1 MTIKRSCKAL
11 KVNKPPFPIKFGLLI
26 LATTRKVSLVNNVAS
41 DGLSI
46 SYNLV
51 EEIQNNITKYLSTTY
66 NKQNVV
72 CPSLFENGYFMV
84 IAIDNIDNN
93 HHRRHLVHLFMA
105 LPYRFFKK
113 TRNRVE
119 KEKANIDIN
128 LDEGE
133 EEFKTLPEYY
143 TTIHQVREGG
153 GGGGS

>member
-1 MTIKRSCKAL
+1 
-11 KVNKPPFPIKFGLLI
+11 
-26 LATTRKVSLVNNVAS
+26 
-41 DGLSI
+41 
-46 SYNLV
+46 
-51 EEIQNNITKYLSTTY
+51 
-66 NKQNVV
+66 
-72 CPSLFENGYFMV
+72 MV

-153 GGGGS
+153 GGGGGKNPTNKKITRFYPQDLEVAPKWLDSVSIPQKINFNNPCILFSFSFFLLKTFSKFIQ

>member
-1 MTIKRSCKAL
+1 
-11 KVNKPPFPIKFGLLI
+11 
-26 LATTRKVSLVNNVAS
+26 
-41 DGLSI
+41 
-46 SYNLV
+46 
-51 EEIQNNITKYLSTTY
+51 
-66 NKQNVV
+66 
-72 CPSLFENGYFMV
+72 
-84 IAIDNIDNN
+84 
-93 HHRRHLVHLFMA
+93 MA

-153 GGGGS
+153 GGREIPNKQKTYEILSTRFRSCSKMVRFSQRSTKN

>member
-1 MTIKRSCKAL
+1 
-11 KVNKPPFPIKFGLLI
+11 
-26 LATTRKVSLVNNVAS
+26 
-41 DGLSI
+41 
-46 SYNLV
+46 
-51 EEIQNNITKYLSTTY
+51 
-66 NKQNVV
+66 
-72 CPSLFENGYFMV
+72 MV

-143 TTIHQVREGG
+143 TTEVNTQQTKNLRDFIHKI
-153 GGGGS
+153 

>member
-1 MTIKRSCKAL
+1 
-11 KVNKPPFPIKFGLLI
+11 
-26 LATTRKVSLVNNVAS
+26 
-41 DGLSI
+41 
-46 SYNLV
+46 
-51 EEIQNNITKYLSTTY
+51 
-66 NKQNVV
+66 
-72 CPSLFENGYFMV
+72 
-84 IAIDNIDNN
+84 
-93 HHRRHLVHLFMA
+93 MA

-153 GGGGS
+153 GGGGGGKIPNKQKTYEILSTRFRSCSKMVRFSQHSTKN

>member
-1 MTIKRSCKAL
+1 
-11 KVNKPPFPIKFGLLI
+11 
-26 LATTRKVSLVNNVAS
+26 
-41 DGLSI
+41 
-46 SYNLV
+46 
-51 EEIQNNITKYLSTTY
+51 
-66 NKQNVV
+66 
-72 CPSLFENGYFMV
+72 MV

-143 TTIHQVREGG
+143 TTIHLTLTIHASFSLFLSFYSKLFPNSFNELDFYQF
-153 GGGGS
+153 

>member
-1 MTIKRSCKAL
+1 
-11 KVNKPPFPIKFGLLI
+11 
-26 LATTRKVSLVNNVAS
+26 
-41 DGLSI
+41 
-46 SYNLV
+46 
-51 EEIQNNITKYLSTTY
+51 
-66 NKQNVV
+66 
-72 CPSLFENGYFMV
+72 MV

-105 LPYRFFKK
+105 LPDRFFKK

-153 GGGGS
+153 GGGGGGKYPTNKNLRDFIHKI

>member
-1 MTIKRSCKAL
+1 
-11 KVNKPPFPIKFGLLI
+11 
-26 LATTRKVSLVNNVAS
+26 
-41 DGLSI
+41 
-46 SYNLV
+46 
-51 EEIQNNITKYLSTTY
+51 
-66 NKQNVV
+66 
-72 CPSLFENGYFMV
+72 MV

-153 GGGGS
+153 GWGGGEVNTQQTKNLRDFIHKI